1 MANADRV
8 VAPLI
13 LFIGVYVAT
22 LFALALATPAAGQW
36 IGLASVAVATAVAV
50 GAIERGRWP
59 LGLFVRPV
67 LILREML
74 LGLAF
79 GTVLVGGCAVL
90 VALSTPVTH
99 GDGAGFPWSE
109 LLLVLIPAV
118 LHEELLFRGYAF
130 QKLLR
135 WRRWPALSGV
145 ALVFAL
151 LHAGNP
157 AASPLGLLN
166 VLLGGLLLGVAYEVY
181 ARLWLPIGF
190 HGAWNVMVGPI
201 TGHEVSGYV
210 MQPTVLT
217 VRGEG
222 PAWLTGGDFGLEGS
236 IFMTLC
242 EVIALAVLL
251 EIRRRRAAVTASV
264 APDVG
269 VRAENA
275 VREHS

>member
-1 MANADRV
+1 MAT
-8 VAPLI
+8 
-13 LFIGVYVAT
+13 G
-22 LFALALATPAAGQW
+22 
-36 IGLASVAVATAVAV
+36 VAV
-50 GAIERGRWP
+50 GAIERGRWS

-67 LILREML
+67 LIFRDLL
-74 LGLAF
+74 LGLLF
-79 GTVLVGGCAVL
+79 GAVLVGGCAAL
-90 VALSTPVTH
+90 VALSTPVDH
-99 GDGAGFPWSE
+99 SAGAGFPWRE

-135 WRRWPALSGV
+135 WRRWPALLGV

-181 ARLWLPIGF
+181 ARLWLPIGI
-190 HGAWNVMVGPI
+190 HVAWNVMVGPI

-217 VRGEG
+217 ARGEG

-236 IFMTLC
+236 VFMTLC
-242 EVIALAVLL
+242 EVTAVAVLL
-251 EIRRRRAAVTASV
+251 EIRRRRVAATASV
-264 APDVG
+264 APVAA

-275 VREHS
+275 SREHS